1 MLRQLPLGVETIA
14 TGCWKNYNLVLR
26 QLHRRSQG
34 EFRAI
39 LVKLCP
45 SPWENLF
52 YKNKWGPPSYLLPH
66 PDKKSWRWVLRQLP
80 LGVGKIDTGC
90 WDNCPWVLGQLQLN
104 VGTNATECWDN
115 CNRVCWDNYNW
126 GWWDICHWVSRQL
139 PLGVESIATGCWVN
153 CHWMLSQLPLGVE
166 TSTTGIWDKRNWMLR
181 HCNSVLI
188 INWQLILQFC
198 ELLNIEGIFIIN

>member
-90 WDNCPWVLGQLQLN
+90 WDNCPWVLGQLPRG
-104 VGTNATECWDN
+104 VGKITTECWN
-115 CNRVCWDNYNW
+115 KCNWMLRQLQQGVLRQLE
-126 GWWDICHWVSRQL
+126 VMRQL
-139 PLGVESIATGCWVN
+139 PLGVERIAIGCWVNCHWVLSQLPLDVESIATGCWDIYN
-153 CHWMLSQLPLGVE
+153 WDLGQTQLNVE
-166 TSTTGIWDKRNWMLR
+166 TL
-181 HCNSVLI
+181 
-188 INWQLILQFC
+188 QLC
-198 ELLNIEGIFIIN
+198 VNY